1 VLQKVTICIIR
12 LHFKKGILLGDITLI
27 LLGAGSASRFSL
39 PPKKQWLWIG
49 NEPLW
54 LKVANDFQE
63 LYEFKST
70 IIVSSKDDINTM
82 SNFAEHN
89 FVVGG
94 NTRQQSLKNA
104 LKEVNTPYVL
114 VSDIARCCL
123 DEAMIKRVISEKKNR
138 TCVVPTLKVVDTL
151 YFENAPIEREN
162 TKIIQTPQLSC
173 SETLKEALSS
183 EEEFTDDSS
192 AIASM
197 GGKIIFVEGSIKAH
211 KLTTIEDLS
220 KMNCLERPST
230 RALTGFG
237 IDIHPFE
244 EGKQMVLCGV
254 EIDSPFG
261 FKAHSDGDVAIHAL
275 IDALLGAAGLGD
287 IGEFYPDTSD
297 EYEGADSKELLLDI
311 VKRLSDLGY
320 IIGNVDLAI
329 IAQTP
334 RLLNY
339 KKAMR
344 FKLANLLNLRPNL
357 VNIKATT
364 AEKLGWIG
372 RKEGVAVEA
381 VATLY
386 YYDWTTNENYHN

>member
-1 VLQKVTICIIR
+1 
-12 LHFKKGILLGDITLI
+12 
-27 LLGAGSASRFSL
+27 LGAGSASRFSL

-49 NEPLW
+49 QEPLW
-54 LKVANDFQE
+54 LKVANEFQSINKFE
-63 LYEFKST
+63 NT
-70 IIVSSKDDINTM
+70 IIVSSQDDIQSM
-82 SNFAEHN
+82 SNFAEYT
-89 FVVGG
+89 FVLGG
-94 NTRQQSLKNA
+94 NSRQESLFNA
-104 LKEVNTPYVL
+104 LKLVKTPYVL

-123 DEAMIKRVISEKKNR
+123 DKKMIKRVMSAKKNK

-151 YFENAPIEREN
+151 YFENSPINREN

-173 SETLKEALSS
+173 TPTLKEALSRGI
-183 EEEFTDDSS
+183 EFTDDSS
-192 AIASM
+192 AVASL
-197 GGKIIFVEGSIKAH
+197 GGEVIFVEGSVKAH

-220 KMNCLERPST
+220 KLTCLEKPST

-237 IDIHPFE
+237 IDIHPFQ
-244 EGKQMVLCGV
+244 EGKPMVLCGV
-254 EIDSPFG
+254 EIESSFG

-275 IDALLGAAGLGD
+275 IDALLGASGLGD
-287 IGEFYPDTSD
+287 IGEFYPDTLTKYKD
-297 EYEGADSKELLLDI
+297 IDSKELLKDT
-311 VKRLSDLGY
+311 VKKLTNLGY
-320 IIGNVDLAI
+320 VIGNVDLSI

-339 KKAMR
+339 KKTMR
-344 FKLANLLNLRPNL
+344 FKLASLLNLTPNL

-386 YYDWTTNENYHN
+386 YYDWTQK

>member
-1 VLQKVTICIIR
+1 LNDT
-12 LHFKKGILLGDITLI
+12 TLI

-49 NEPLW
+49 QQPLW
-54 LKVANDFQE
+54 LKVADDFQSINSFE
-63 LYEFKST
+63 DT
-70 IIVSSKDDINTM
+70 IIVSSQEDIQSM
-82 SNFAEHN
+82 SNFAN
-89 FVVGG
+89 YSFIVGG
-94 NTRQQSLKNA
+94 KSRQESLFNA
-104 LKEVNTPYVL
+104 LKQVTTPYVL

-123 DEAMIKRVISEKKNR
+123 DRDMIRRVLSAKKNR

-151 YFENAPIEREN
+151 YFKNSPIDRDQ

-173 SETLKEALSS
+173 TPTLKEALSKDI
-183 EEEFTDDSS
+183 EFTDDSS
-192 AIASM
+192 AVASI
-197 GGKIIFVEGSIKAH
+197 GGEVVFVDGSIKAH
-211 KLTTIEDLS
+211 KLTTVEDLS
-220 KMNCLERPST
+220 KLPCLDKPSN
-230 RALTGFG
+230 RALIGFG
-237 IDIHPFE
+237 IDIHPFQ

-254 EIDSPFG
+254 KIDSSFG

-275 IDALLGAAGLGD
+275 IDALLGASGLGD

-297 EYEGADSKELLLDI
+297 KYKGIDSRELLKDT
-311 VKRLSDLGY
+311 VNRLTNLGY
-320 IIGNVDLAI
+320 VIGNVDLTI

-334 RLLNY
+334 RLLSY
-339 KKAMR
+339 KKMMR
-344 FKLANLLNLRPNL
+344 FKLASLLDLTPNL

-386 YYDWTTNENYHN
+386 YYDWKKQ

>member
-1 VLQKVTICIIR
+1 M
-12 LHFKKGILLGDITLI
+12 GDITLI
-27 LLGAGSASRFSL
+27 LLGAGSASRFAL

-49 NEPLW
+49 NQPLW

-63 LYEFKST
+63 MYAFEET
-70 IIVSSKDDINTM
+70 IIVSSKEDIHGM
-82 SNFAEHN
+82 SNFASYH
-89 FVVGG
+89 FVEGG
-94 NTRQQSLKNA
+94 STRQQSLKNA
-104 LKEVNTPYVL
+104 LKTVKTPYVL

-123 DEAMIKRVISEKKNR
+123 DKPMIERILTAKKSQG
-138 TCVVPTLKVVDTL
+138 CVVPVLKVVDTL
-151 YFENAPIEREN
+151 YFKDSPIDREQ
-162 TKIIQTPQLSC
+162 TKIIQTPQLS
-173 SETLKEALSS
+173 STQTLKEALHSDK
-183 EEEFTDDSS
+183 EFTDDSS
-192 AIASM
+192 AVASM
-197 GGKIIFVEGSIKAH
+197 GGEIIFVEGSTKAH
-211 KLTTIEDLS
+211 KLTTVEDLS
-220 KMNCLERPST
+220 KMDCLEKPSN

-287 IGEFYPDTSD
+287 IGEFYPDTSE
-297 EYEGADSKELLLDI
+297 EYKGADSQELLLDT
-311 VKRLSDLGY
+311 VKRLNDLGY

-344 FKLANLLNLRPNL
+344 FRLANLLNLRPNL

-364 AEKLGWIG
+364 AERLGWIG

-386 YYDWTTNENYHN
+386 YYDWTKNENYHN

>member
-1 VLQKVTICIIR
+1 LNDT
-12 LHFKKGILLGDITLI
+12 TLI

-49 NEPLW
+49 QQPLW
-54 LKVANDFQE
+54 LKVTNEFQSIYNFE
-63 LYEFKST
+63 KT
-70 IIVSSKDDINTM
+70 IIVSSQDDITVM
-82 SNFAEHN
+82 SNFSEYS

-94 NTRQQSLKNA
+94 KSRQESLFNA
-104 LKEVNTPYVL
+104 LKQVTTPYVL

-123 DEAMIKRVISEKKNR
+123 DKEMIERVLLAKKNR

-151 YFENAPIEREN
+151 YFENTPIDRDQ

-173 SETLKEALSS
+173 TVTLKEALSGDI
-183 EEEFTDDSS
+183 EFTDDSS
-192 AIASM
+192 AVASI
-197 GGKIIFVEGSIKAH
+197 GGEVIFVEGSVKAH
-211 KLTTIEDLS
+211 KLTTVEDLS
-220 KMNCLERPST
+220 KLSCLEKPST

-237 IDIHPFE
+237 IDIHPFQ
-244 EGKQMVLCGV
+244 EGKPMVLCGV
-254 EIDSPFG
+254 EIDSSFG

-275 IDALLGAAGLGD
+275 IDALLGASGLGD
-287 IGEFYPDTSD
+287 IGELYPDTSD
-297 EYEGADSKELLLDI
+297 EYKGADSKELLKDTI
-311 VKRLSDLGY
+311 NRLTKLGY
-320 IIGNVDLAI
+320 VIGNVDLSI

-334 RLLNY
+334 RLLAY
-339 KKAMR
+339 KKKMR
-344 FKLANLLNLRPNL
+344 FKLASLLNLTPNL

-386 YYDWTTNENYHN
+386 YYDWTQK

>member
-1 VLQKVTICIIR
+1 
-12 LHFKKGILLGDITLI
+12 
-27 LLGAGSASRFSL
+27 
-39 PPKKQWLWIG
+39 
-49 NEPLW
+49 
-54 LKVANDFQE
+54 
-63 LYEFKST
+63 
-70 IIVSSKDDINTM
+70 M
-82 SNFAEHN
+82 SNFASYH
-89 FVVGG
+89 FVEGG
-94 NTRQQSLKNA
+94 ATRQQSLKNA
-104 LKEVNTPYVL
+104 LQAVTTPYVL

-123 DEAMIKRVISEKKNR
+123 DRAMIEHILLAKKDQS
-138 TCVVPTLKVVDTL
+138 CVVPVLKVVDTL
-151 YFENAPIEREN
+151 YFENTPIEREN
-162 TKIIQTPQLSC
+162 TKIIQTPQLSYTK
-173 SETLKEALSS
+173 TLKEALNS

-192 AIASM
+192 AVASL
-197 GGKIIFVEGSIKAH
+197 GGEIIFVEGSAKAH
-211 KLTTIEDLS
+211 KLTTVEDLS
-220 KMNCLERPST
+220 KLSCLDKPSN

-244 EGKQMVLCGV
+244 EGKEMMLCGV
-254 EIDSPFG
+254 KIDSPFG

-287 IGEFYPDTSD
+287 IGEFYPDTSE
-297 EYEGADSKELLLDI
+297 EYKGADSKELLLDT
-311 VKRLSDLGY
+311 VKRLTDLGY
-320 IIGNVDLAI
+320 VIGNVDLAI

-344 FKLANLLNLRPNL
+344 FRLADLLNLPPNL

-386 YYDWTTNENYHN
+386 YYDWTKNENYHN

>member
-1 VLQKVTICIIR
+1 MS
-12 LHFKKGILLGDITLI
+12 DITLI
-27 LLGAGSASRFSL
+27 LLGAGSASRFKL
-39 PPKKQWLWIG
+39 PPKKQWLWSG
-49 NEPLW
+49 TEPIW
-54 LKVANDFQE
+54 LQVANNFQE
-63 LYEFKST
+63 VYDFKET
-70 IIVSSKDDINTM
+70 IIVSSKEDIESM
-82 SNFAEHN
+82 SNFSEHS
-89 FVVGG
+89 FVIGG
-94 NTRQQSLKNA
+94 SSRQESLKNA
-104 LKEVNTPYVL
+104 LKNVSTPFVL

-123 DEAMIKRVISEKKNR
+123 DIDMIKRIILAKKNKA
-138 TCVVPTLKVVDTL
+138 CVVPTLKVVDTL
-151 YFENAPIEREN
+151 YFNGNPIDREK
-162 TKIIQTPQLSC
+162 TKIIQTPQLS
-173 SETLKEALSS
+173 STSMLKDALAG

-192 AIASM
+192 AIASQ
-197 GGKIIFVEGSIKAH
+197 GGEVIFVEGSAKAH
-211 KLTTIEDLS
+211 KLTTVEDLQ
-220 KMNCLERPST
+220 KLPCIQKPSS

-254 EIDSPFG
+254 EIESSFG

-297 EYEGADSKELLLDI
+297 EYKGADSKELLKDT
-311 VKRLSDLGY
+311 VNRLRDLGY
-320 IIGNVDLAI
+320 VIGNVDLAI

-339 KKAMR
+339 KKTMR
-344 FKLANLLNLRPNL
+344 FRLASLLNLSPNL

-386 YYDWTTNENYHN
+386 YYDWTQNENYHN

>member
-1 VLQKVTICIIR
+1 M
-12 LHFKKGILLGDITLI
+12 GDITLI
-27 LLGAGSASRFSL
+27 LLGAGSASRFAL

-49 NEPLW
+49 NQPLW
-54 LKVANDFQE
+54 LKVADDFQE
-63 LYEFKST
+63 IHPFEST
-70 IIVSSKDDINTM
+70 IIVSSKDDISSMT
-82 SNFAEHN
+82 NFASYQ
-89 FVVGG
+89 FVEGG
-94 NTRQQSLKNA
+94 SSRQQSLKNA
-104 LKEVNTPYVL
+104 LTSVTTPFVL

-123 DEAMIKRVISEKKNR
+123 DSNMIQRVILAKKHKN
-138 TCVVPTLKVVDTL
+138 CVVPTLKAVDTL
-151 YFENAPIEREN
+151 YYKNSPIERDD

-173 SETLKEALSS
+173 TGTLKKALDTDQ
-183 EEEFTDDSS
+183 EFTDDSS
-192 AIASM
+192 AVISM
-197 GGKIIFVEGSIKAH
+197 GGEIIFVEGSTTAH
-211 KLTTIEDLS
+211 KLTTIDDLS
-220 KMNCLERPST
+220 KLNCLERPSQ

-297 EYEGADSKELLLDI
+297 TYKGIDSRELLLDT
-311 VKRLSDLGY
+311 VQRLQDCGY
-320 IIGNVDLAI
+320 TIGNVDI
-329 IAQTP
+329 SVIAQTP
-334 RLLNY
+334 RLLTY

-344 FKLANLLNLRPNL
+344 FKLASLLNLTPNL

-386 YYDWTTNENYHN
+386 YYDWTQQ

>member
-1 VLQKVTICIIR
+1 M
-12 LHFKKGILLGDITLI
+12 GDITLI
-27 LLGAGSASRFSL
+27 LLGAGSASRFKL
-39 PPKKQWLWIG
+39 APKKQWLWIG
-49 NEPLW
+49 EQPLW

-63 LYEFKST
+63 LHNFKST
-70 IIVSSKDDINTM
+70 VIVSSKDDIDSM
-82 SNFAEHN
+82 SNFAEYT
-89 FVVGG
+89 FVEGG
-94 NTRQQSLKNA
+94 DSRQQSLKNA
-104 LKEVNTPYVL
+104 LDAVSTPFVL

-123 DEAMIKRVISEKKNR
+123 DKAMIERVVLAKKNKS
-138 TCVVPTLKVVDTL
+138 CVVPTLKAVDTL
-151 YFENAPIEREN
+151 YLGTNPIDREE

-173 SETLKEALSS
+173 TQTLKAALAL

-192 AIASM
+192 AVASM
-197 GGKIIFVEGSIKAH
+197 GGEIIFVEGSTKAH
-211 KLTTIEDLS
+211 KLTTVEDLS
-220 KMNCLERPST
+220 KMTCLKAPSS

-244 EGKQMVLCGV
+244 ENKQMVLCGV
-254 EIDSPFG
+254 EIDSTFG

-297 EYEGADSKELLLDI
+297 EYKGADSKALLLDT
-311 VKRLSDLGY
+311 VRRLNSFGY
-320 IIGNVDLAI
+320 VIGNVDLAI

-339 KKAMR
+339 KKTMR
-344 FKLANLLNLRPNL
+344 FTLANLLNLSPNL

>member
-1 VLQKVTICIIR
+1 LS
-12 LHFKKGILLGDITLI
+12 DITLI

-49 NEPLW
+49 EQPLW
-54 LKVANDFQE
+54 LKVSNDFQE
-63 LYEFKST
+63 AYNFKNT

-82 SNFAEHN
+82 SNFAEYN
-89 FVVGG
+89 FLEGG
-94 NTRQQSLKNA
+94 HSRQQSLKNA
-104 LKEVNTPYVL
+104 LKDVTTPYVL

-123 DEAMIKRVISEKKNR
+123 DIAMIKRVISEKKNKS
-138 TCVVPTLKVVDTL
+138 CIVPTLNVVDTL
-151 YFENAPIEREN
+151 YFKNSPIDREH

-173 SETLKEALSS
+173 TQTLKKALNSK
-183 EEEFTDDSS
+183 EEFTDDSS
-192 AIASM
+192 AVASM
-197 GGKIIFVEGSIKAH
+197 GGEIVFVEGSVKAH
-211 KLTTIEDLS
+211 KLTTVEDLS
-220 KMNCLERPST
+220 KMTCLKAPSS

-244 EGKQMVLCGV
+244 NGKQMVLCGL

-297 EYEGADSKELLLDI
+297 EYKGADSKMLLLDT
-311 VKRLSDLGY
+311 VKRLKDLGY
-320 IIGNVDLAI
+320 VIGNVDLAI

-344 FKLANLLNLRPNL
+344 FKLAQLLNLSPNL

>member
-1 VLQKVTICIIR
+1 MYNIVTLNLIKEFY
-12 LHFKKGILLGDITLI
+12 LSDITLI
-27 LLGAGSASRFSL
+27 LLGAGSASRFKLS
-39 PPKKQWLWIG
+39 PKKQWLWSD
-49 NEPLW
+49 NQPLW
-54 LKVANDFQE
+54 LQVTNNFQE
-63 LYEFKST
+63 LYNFSET
-70 IIVSSKDDINTM
+70 VIVSSKDDIQSM
-82 SNFAEHN
+82 SNFSEDS
-89 FVVGG
+89 FVIGG
-94 NTRQQSLKNA
+94 SSRQESLKNA
-104 LKEVNTPYVL
+104 LKNVSTPFVL

-123 DEAMIKRVISEKKNR
+123 DREMIKRIILAKKNNS
-138 TCVVPTLKVVDTL
+138 CVVPTLKVVDTL
-151 YFENAPIEREN
+151 YFENTPIDREN

-173 SETLKEALSS
+173 TKTLKEALYTKK
-183 EEEFTDDSS
+183 EFTDDSS
-192 AIASM
+192 AIASQ
-197 GGKIIFVEGSIKAH
+197 GGEIIFVEGSTKAH
-211 KLTTIEDLS
+211 KLTTVEDLQ
-220 KMNCLERPST
+220 KLPCIKKPSN

-254 EIDSPFG
+254 EIDSSFG

-297 EYEGADSKELLLDI
+297 DYKDADSRELLRDTI
-311 VKRLSDLGY
+311 QRLTHLGY
-320 IIGNVDLAI
+320 VIGNVDLAI

-334 RLLNY
+334 RLLPY
-339 KKAMR
+339 KKKMR
-344 FKLANLLNLRPNL
+344 FKLASLLNLTPNL

-386 YYDWTTNENYHN
+386 YYDWTKQ

>member
-1 VLQKVTICIIR
+1 MS
-12 LHFKKGILLGDITLI
+12 DITLI

-49 NEPLW
+49 NQPLW
-54 LKVANDFQE
+54 LKVANNFQTINN
-63 LYEFKST
+63 FQST
-70 IIVSSKDDINTM
+70 IIVSSRDDIQSM
-82 SNFAEHN
+82 SNFAEYT
-89 FVVGG
+89 FIEGG
-94 NTRQQSLKNA
+94 KSRQESLRNA
-104 LKEVNTPYVL
+104 LKNVTTPFVL

-123 DEAMIKRVISEKKNR
+123 DEAMIKRVILAKKNKN
-138 TCVVPTLKVVDTL
+138 CVVPTLKIVDTL
-151 YFENAPIEREN
+151 YFENTPIDREK
-162 TKIIQTPQLSC
+162 TQIIQTPQLSC
-173 SETLKEALSS
+173 TQTLKEALATDI
-183 EEEFTDDSS
+183 EFTDDSS
-192 AIASM
+192 AVASM
-197 GGKIIFVEGSIKAH
+197 GGEIIFVEGSPKAH
-211 KLTTIEDLS
+211 KLTSVEDLS
-220 KMNCLERPST
+220 KLTCLEKPSN

-254 EIDSPFG
+254 EIDSAFG
-261 FKAHSDGDVAIHAL
+261 FKAHSDGDVAIHGL
-275 IDALLGAAGLGD
+275 IDALLGASGLGD

-297 EYEGADSKELLLDI
+297 EYKDVDSRKLLKDT
-311 VKRLSDLGY
+311 VQRLENLGY
-320 IIGNVDLAI
+320 VIGNVDLTI

-344 FKLANLLNLRPNL
+344 FTLASLLNLTPNL

-386 YYDWTTNENYHN
+386 YYDWTQQ

>member
-1 VLQKVTICIIR
+1 MS
-12 LHFKKGILLGDITLI
+12 DITLI
-27 LLGAGSASRFSL
+27 LLGAGSASRFKL
-39 PPKKQWLWIG
+39 PPKKQWLWSG
-49 NEPLW
+49 SEPLW
-54 LKVANDFQE
+54 LQVANNFQKIYNFE
-63 LYEFKST
+63 KT
-70 IIVSSKDDINTM
+70 IIVSSKDDIQAM
-82 SNFAEHN
+82 SNFSEHA

-94 NTRQQSLKNA
+94 SSRQESLKNA
-104 LKEVNTPYVL
+104 LKSVSTPFVL

-123 DEAMIKRVISEKKNR
+123 DIDMIKRVILAKKNN

-151 YFENAPIEREN
+151 YLDGNPIDREK
-162 TKIIQTPQLSC
+162 TKIIQTPQLS
-173 SETLKEALSS
+173 STFMLKNALDSKKV
-183 EEEFTDDSS
+183 FTDDSS
-192 AIASM
+192 AIASQ
-197 GGKIIFVEGSIKAH
+197 GGEVVFVEGSAKAH
-211 KLTTIEDLS
+211 KLTTVEDLH
-220 KMNCLERPST
+220 KLPCIERPSS

-254 EIDSPFG
+254 EIESSFG
-261 FKAHSDGDVAIHAL
+261 FKAHSDGDVAIHAI

-297 EYEGADSKELLLDI
+297 EYKGADSKELLKDT
-311 VKRLSDLGY
+311 VKRLSNFGY
-320 IIGNVDLAI
+320 VIGNVDLTI

-334 RLLNY
+334 KLLNY
-339 KKAMR
+339 KKTMR
-344 FKLANLLNLRPNL
+344 FRLASLLNLSPNL

-386 YYDWTTNENYHN
+386 YYDWTQQ

>member
-1 VLQKVTICIIR
+1 LS
-12 LHFKKGILLGDITLI
+12 DITLI

-49 NEPLW
+49 NQPLW
-54 LKVANDFQE
+54 LKVTNDFQE
-63 LYEFKST
+63 IYHFKST
-70 IIVSSKDDINTM
+70 IIVSSASDIQSM
-82 SNFAEHN
+82 SNFTEYQ
-89 FVVGG
+89 FVEGG
-94 NTRQQSLKNA
+94 RSRQESLKNA
-104 LKEVNTPYVL
+104 LKDVTTPYVL

-123 DEAMIKRVISEKKNR
+123 DKKMIKRVILAKKHKS
-138 TCVVPTLKVVDTL
+138 CVIPTLKAVDTL
-151 YFENAPIEREN
+151 YFENSPIEREK

-173 SETLKEALSS
+173 TQTLKKALTTDT
-183 EEEFTDDSS
+183 EFTDESS
-192 AIASM
+192 AVASM
-197 GGKIIFVEGSIKAH
+197 GGEIIFVEGSLQAH
-211 KLTTIEDLS
+211 KLTTVDDLS
-220 KMNCLERPST
+220 KLNCLEKPST
-230 RALTGFG
+230 RAMTGFG

-254 EIDSPFG
+254 EIDSAFG

-287 IGEFYPDTSD
+287 IGEFYPDTSNK
-297 EYEGADSKELLLDI
+297 YKGADSRELLKDT
-311 VKRLSDLGY
+311 VERLSDLGY
-320 IIGNVDLAI
+320 VIGNVDLAI

-334 RLLNY
+334 RLLKY
-339 KKAMR
+339 KKLMR
-344 FKLANLLNLRPNL
+344 FSLASLLNLTPNL

-386 YYDWTTNENYHN
+386 YYDWTQ

>member
-1 VLQKVTICIIR
+1 MS
-12 LHFKKGILLGDITLI
+12 DITLI

-39 PPKKQWLWIG
+39 PPKKQWLWI
-49 NEPLW
+49 EEQPLW
-54 LKVANDFQE
+54 LKVTNDFQKIHD
-63 LYEFKST
+63 FRNT
-70 IIVSSKDDINTM
+70 IIVSSRDDINSM
-82 SNFAEHN
+82 SNFITHD
-89 FVVGG
+89 FVEGG
-94 NTRQQSLKNA
+94 NSRQQSLKNA
-104 LKEVNTPYVL
+104 LKEVKTPYVL

-123 DEAMIKRVISEKKNR
+123 DEAMIKRVISAKKNR
-138 TCVVPTLKVVDTL
+138 SCVVPTLKMVDTL
-151 YFENAPIEREN
+151 YFENSPINREA
-162 TKIIQTPQLSC
+162 TKIIQTPQLSDTQ
-173 SETLKEALSS
+173 TLKEALASNQ
-183 EEEFTDDSS
+183 EFTDDSS
-192 AIASM
+192 ALASM
-197 GGKIIFVEGSIKAH
+197 GGEIIFVEGSVKAH
-211 KLTTIEDLS
+211 KLTTVEDLS
-220 KMNCLERPST
+220 KMNCLKAPSQ

-254 EIDSPFG
+254 DIDSPFG

-275 IDALLGAAGLGD
+275 IDALLGASGLGD

-297 EYEGADSKELLLDI
+297 EFKGADSRELLLDT
-311 VKRLSDLGY
+311 VQRLKDLGY
-320 IIGNVDLAI
+320 VIGNVDLAI

-334 RLLNY
+334 RLLKY
-339 KKAMR
+339 KKDMR

-386 YYDWTTNENYHN
+386 YYDWTKNENYHN

>member
-1 VLQKVTICIIR
+1 MS
-12 LHFKKGILLGDITLI
+12 DITLI
-27 LLGAGSASRFSL
+27 LLGAGSASRFKL

-49 NEPLW
+49 ETPLW
-54 LKVANDFQE
+54 LKVANDFQTIHS
-63 LYEFKST
+63 FKNT
-70 IIVSSKDDINTM
+70 IIVSSKDDIQSM
-82 SNFAEHN
+82 SNFAEYD
-89 FVVGG
+89 FVEGG
-94 NTRQQSLKNA
+94 DSRQASLKKA
-104 LKEVNTPYVL
+104 LNTVTTPYVL

-123 DEAMIKRVISEKKNR
+123 DNDMIQRVISAKKSNA
-138 TCVVPTLKVVDTL
+138 CVVPTLKVVDTL
-151 YFENAPIEREN
+151 YFENAPIARDV
-162 TKIIQTPQLSC
+162 TKIIQTPQLS
-173 SETLKEALSS
+173 STSTLKEALKQ

-192 AIASM
+192 AVASM
-197 GGKIIFVEGSIKAH
+197 GGEIVFVEGSTKAH

-220 KMNCLERPST
+220 KMNCLKAPSK

-244 EGKQMVLCGV
+244 EGKTMVLCGV
-254 EIDSPFG
+254 EIDSSFG

-287 IGEFYPDTSD
+287 IGEFYPDTSED
-297 EYEGADSKELLLDI
+297 YKNADSKLLLLDT
-311 VKRLSDLGY
+311 VKRLNDFGY
-320 IIGNVDLAI
+320 MIGNVDLSI

-334 RLLNY
+334 RLLTY
-339 KKAMR
+339 KKVMR
-344 FKLANLLNLRPNL
+344 FKLANLLNLKPNH

-381 VATLY
+381 IVTLY